1 MEPSIKHIILGA
13 GGAIGIPLAKELVAN
28 NEKVKLVS
36 RKLHTDPK
44 TESAI
49 ADLNN
54 PEQVKAA
61 IEENSIVY
69 LLAGLQYNTGIWQ
82 EHWPIVMKNTIEA
95 CKAKNAKLIFFDNVY
110 MYGRVNGVMN
120 ENTPINPCSKKGE
133 VRAIIADYLLT
144 EIRHN
149 NISALIA
156 RSADFYG
163 PYATNS
169 SVPYIMVF
177 SNLSKGKKA
186 QWLAN
191 ANVKHSYTY
200 TLDCSKSLYLLSKE
214 KDAINQ
220 IWHLPTASP
229 ALTGKQFIE
238 ISAKHLGVKPSYK
251 VLSKWMV
258 KTAGLFNGTI
268 KEINEMLYQNE
279 FEYEFDSSKFERY
292 FNFKPT
298 SYEAGIEKTIQLI
311 KGDNPE

>member
-1 MEPSIKHIILGA
+1 METSNKHIILGA

-36 RKLHTDPK
+36 RKLHNVNNA
-44 TESAI
+44 ESAI
-49 ADLNN
+49 ADLTNS
-54 PEQVKAA
+54 EHVKDV

-69 LLAGLQYNTGIWQ
+69 LLAGLQYNIGIWQ
-82 EHWPIVMKNTIEA
+82 EYWPIVMENTVEA
-95 CKAKNAKLIFFDNVY
+95 CKTKNAKLIFFDNVY

-120 ENTPINPCSKKGE
+120 ENTPVNPCSKKGE
-133 VRAIIADYLLT
+133 VRAKIADYLLS

-163 PYATNS
+163 PYANNS

-177 SNLSKGKKA
+177 SNLAKGKKA

-191 ANVKHSYTY
+191 VNVKHSYTY
-200 TLDCSKSLYLLSKE
+200 TLDCSKSLYLLSKNA
-214 KDAINQ
+214 DAFNQ

-229 ALTGKQFIE
+229 ALTGKHFIE
-238 ISAKHLGVKPSYK
+238 LSAKYFGVKSSYM

-258 KTAGLFNGTI
+258 KAAGLFNGTI

-279 FEYEFDSSKFERY
+279 YDYEFDSSKFERY

-311 KGDNPE
+311 KGNSRE